1 MILRIG
7 VALLLIASTGCS
19 VPSLWP
25 LYHEQDLIFEPAL
38 VGEWREEGTKTR
50 TIIKQ
55 DGLKSY
61 EITLRDEDG
70 VTSRYSAHL
79 IQLGNHKF
87 MNLFPWMEEKRMDDM
102 GYVPVHNFYRVA
114 LESETLRFGGLRI
127 TWLKDA
133 LAQKKITV
141 SHANFR
147 PPGERQDR
155 VVLTA
160 STRELQGLLRQ
171 IGTINEAFFD
181 SRLQRRK

>member
-1 MILRIG
+1 
-7 VALLLIASTGCS
+7 
-19 VPSLWP
+19 
-25 LYHEQDLIFEPAL
+25 
-38 VGEWREEGTKTR
+38 
-50 TIIKQ
+50 
-55 DGLKSY
+55 
-61 EITLRDEDG
+61 
-70 VTSRYSAHL
+70 
-79 IQLGNHKF
+79 
-87 MNLFPWMEEKRMDDM
+87 MDDM

-160 STRELQGLLRQ
+160 STRELHGLLRQ